1 MFDNESFLPFQNGRN
16 IGLKKGVDIGRQQ
29 GYDAGYAAG
38 DVDGWNNAILECN
51 PIIDNLTAQCAQLA
65 SERDKSARELAELQQ
80 NYAALSANRNAAAD
94 VAREYKVAFACM
106 QTVTIA
112 FYQQLKASPLTLPAI
127 KEILQCIQK
136 EAKQH
141 NEPLP
146 WEVKKIKEV
155 LPKLVAVFDSW
166 RKEAAKSTEND
177 NGHNL

>member
-1 MFDNESFLPFQNGRN
+1 MFDNDSFLPFQNGQS
-16 IGLKKGVDIGRQQ
+16 IGLKQGRQQ
-29 GYDAGYAAG
+29 GYDGGYAE
-38 DVDGWNNAILECN
+38 GWNNAIAECN
-51 PIIDNLTAQCAQLA
+51 PVVDELKVQCVAFRD
-65 SERDKSARELAELQQ
+65 ERDKLARELATLQQ
-80 NYAALSANRNAAAD
+80 NYAALSANRNAAAE

-127 KEILQCIQK
+127 KEILQCIHK